1 MDVLTSL
8 FQFQMNPVELVLR
21 GTFMY
26 WFLFLAFRF
35 VLRRDAGGIG
45 IPDILLIVLVAD
57 ASQNAMAAE
66 YRSVPEGLVLVS
78 TLLAW
83 NLVLDW
89 AGYRWDAMRRFV
101 EPRPLLLIR
110 HGRVIH
116 RNLRREFLTL
126 DDLQAQL
133 RMAGVSSISAVRS
146 AFMEADG
153 KLSVVLTEGARG
165 ERRSGHV
172 RRSPDRDLGRGA

>member
-1 MDVLTSL
+1 MDLPTSL
-8 FQFQMNPVELVLR
+8 FQFQMHPLELVIR
-21 GTFMY
+21 GTFVC

-35 VLRRDAGGIG
+35 VLRREAGGIG

-83 NLVLDW
+83 NFILDW
-89 AGYRWDAMRRFV
+89 ASYHWDAMRRFV
-101 EPRPLLLIR
+101 EPPPLLLVR
-110 HGRVIH
+110 HGRVLH

-133 RMAGVSSISAVRS
+133 RMAGVSDISAVRS
-146 AFMEADG
+146 AFMESDG
-153 KLSVVLTEGARG
+153 KFSVILKRSAA
-165 ERRSGHV
+165 ERRADEV
-172 RRSPDRDLGRGA
+172 RSSSDRDLGRGA

>member
-1 MDVLTSL
+1 MDLPTSL
-8 FQFQMNPVELVLR
+8 FQFQMHPLELVIR
-21 GTFMY
+21 GTLVY

-35 VLRRDAGGIG
+35 VLRREAGGIG
-45 IPDILLIVLVAD
+45 IPDILLVVLVAD

-83 NLVLDW
+83 NFILDW
-89 AGYRWDAMRRFV
+89 ASYRWDAMRRFV
-101 EPRPLLLIR
+101 EPPPLLLVR
-110 HGRVIH
+110 HGRVLH

-133 RMAGVSSISAVRS
+133 RMAGVSDIGAVRA
-146 AFMEADG
+146 AFMESDGSFSVIPKRSAADQ
-153 KLSVVLTEGARG
+153 KRKQ
-165 ERRSGHV
+165 
-172 RRSPDRDLGRGA
+172 